1 MRRIFTFLLF
11 LALFSFPFLLPYD
24 EVLAQSYE
32 VKYDFDFTL
41 NESHDIDTKLTITLM
56 NLRPDLY
63 INEFSLTFPTSFF
76 SSSFEVKD
84 EQGNDIPYT
93 ISPYK
98 STTKVTFTFNE
109 PVSGKF
115 SENRILLSYKHKGL
129 HSFHNDASEVILPLV
144 LPKENIQINAT
155 LNLPV
160 VFDKKLSISK
170 PKPTSVEFN
179 RIHWEDI
186 SVRTIYALF
195 GDSQGYDV
203 NLRYHLSNNGITD
216 AAQSITLPPDTLYQ
230 KTVIKSLDPEPDR
243 VSIDE
248 DGNYLAFYEVK
259 RKQEKAI
266 NYQGYITIFAHPRE
280 EMKEYVAQHFQ
291 SQKKYLL
298 SEQKYWGL
306 GAAFTEPAIAKLK
319 SPQEIYRYVID
330 TLSYFN
336 DVDKQTINR
345 LGAQKALEFPNVAV
359 CTEFT
364 DLFVAISR
372 EKGVYAREIE
382 GYGYSEKE
390 NIRPQSLNLD
400 AMHAWPEYYD
410 ESQHLWVPIDPTWED
425 TSGIDYF
432 SGFDTNHIALAIH
445 GQNSQYPLPAGFYKS
460 ATGKDVRISI
470 AKKPIQEYANIRI
483 DNALPSLIFS
493 GKTYT
498 QKITITN
505 TGNTFLNE
513 LSIVPKS
520 ESVLFDSGV
529 ITVDF
534 LAPFESR
541 EVSIT
546 FHAEADHSGS
556 DIISFTYDGAVI
568 SQHSLE
574 IQTRARTAVFYLAGA
589 SLAAGIITL
598 IYFFLRRKR
607 TEP

>member
-155 LNLPV
+155 LVGFGLEMDS
-160 VFDKKLSISK
+160 FLSK
-170 PKPTSVEFN
+170 TTG
-179 RIHWEDI
+179 RL

-203 NLRYHLSNNGITD
+203 NLRYHLRNNGITD

-266 NYQGYITIFAHPRE
+266 NYQGYITIFAHHRE

-298 SEQKYWGL
+298 
-306 GAAFTEPAIAKLK
+306 
-319 SPQEIYRYVID
+319 
-330 TLSYFN
+330 
-336 DVDKQTINR
+336 
-345 LGAQKALEFPNVAV
+345 
-359 CTEFT
+359 
-364 DLFVAISR
+364 
-372 EKGVYAREIE
+372 
-382 GYGYSEKE
+382 
-390 NIRPQSLNLD
+390 
-400 AMHAWPEYYD
+400 
-410 ESQHLWVPIDPTWED
+410 
-425 TSGIDYF
+425 
-432 SGFDTNHIALAIH
+432 
-445 GQNSQYPLPAGFYKS
+445 
-460 ATGKDVRISI
+460 
-470 AKKPIQEYANIRI
+470 
-483 DNALPSLIFS
+483 
-493 GKTYT
+493 
-498 QKITITN
+498 
-505 TGNTFLNE
+505 
-513 LSIVPKS
+513 
-520 ESVLFDSGV
+520 
-529 ITVDF
+529 
-534 LAPFESR
+534 
-541 EVSIT
+541 
-546 FHAEADHSGS
+546 
-556 DIISFTYDGAVI
+556 
-568 SQHSLE
+568 
-574 IQTRARTAVFYLAGA
+574 
-589 SLAAGIITL
+589 
-598 IYFFLRRKR
+598 
-607 TEP
+607 